1 MDSVLRAA
9 RCTSLPLRGCHS
21 GKLADLQR
29 QWGGGGTLLKMHY
42 LILLLCP
49 VINARISSSLTCD
62 EFKNI
67 NSEWE
72 TGSRKFEGAV
82 GNYNNYNKI
91 RESAADMT

>member
-21 GKLADLQR
+21 RKLADLQR
-29 QWGGGGTLLKMHY
+29 QWGGETLLKMHY

>member
-1 MDSVLRAA
+1 MHKSPSERLSQWETCR
-9 RCTSLPLRGCHS
+9 
-21 GKLADLQR
+21 LAETM
-29 QWGGGGTLLKMHY
+29 GGGTLLKMHY

>member
-1 MDSVLRAA
+1 MHKSPSERLSQWETCR
-9 RCTSLPLRGCHS
+9 
-21 GKLADLQR
+21 LAETM
-29 QWGGGGTLLKMHY
+29 GGGGTLLKMHY

>member
-1 MDSVLRAA
+1 MHKSPSERL
-9 RCTSLPLRGCHS
+9 S
-21 GKLADLQR
+21 
-29 QWGGGGTLLKMHY
+29 QWETCRFAETMGGGTLLKMHY

-67 NSEWE
+67 NSERE